1 MQAVILAGGLGTRL
15 KPITERIPKPMVS
28 VADKPFLEHQ
38 INLLA
43 RNGVDDIVLCTGYL
57 SEAIESYFKDGAA
70 FGVLIRY
77 SPEPEPLGTGGALK
91 HAARYLSDAFFVL
104 NGDTLLDL
112 DYGGVFARF
121 KSLGV
126 VGLMVAYDNSVFVAE
141 GNVGVDARGFV
152 AEYSKKAGCGLSL
165 VDAGVSVFSK
175 KITGYFPRKKRFSLE
190 EDVYRKLIAASQL
203 AAYPTSQRFY
213 DMGTPERMAV
223 LEEVLR

>member
-28 VADKPFLEHQ
+28 VAGKPFLAHQ
-38 INLLA
+38 ISLLA

-57 SEAIESYFKDGAA
+57 SEAIESYFRDGAA
-70 FGVLIRY
+70 FGVSFRY
-77 SPEPEPLGTGGALK
+77 SREPEPLGTGGALK

-104 NGDTLLDL
+104 NGDTLLDI
-112 DYGGVFARF
+112 DYESVFARF
-121 KSLGV
+121 KSLAV

-152 AEYSKKAGCGLSL
+152 AAYSKEAGCGLSL

-175 KITGYFPRKKRFSLE
+175 NITGYFPRKKRFSLE
-190 EDVYRKLIAASQL
+190 EDVYPKLIAASQL

-213 DMGTPERMAV
+213 DMGTPERIQV